1 MKRAKRFLSI
11 LLTLCMVLGMF
22 PGTVFA
28 ANSGVPFTDVKEADW
43 FYDAVQYVYENGM
56 MSGTGTSTFSPDT
69 TTTRGMIVTILHRME
84 GTPSAA
90 GEEFTDVPAGQYY
103 SNAVAWASA
112 NGIISGYGNGIFGPN
127 DTITRE
133 QMATIL
139 YRYAQFKGYET
150 KTTGDISTF
159 ADGSQ
164 VSSYAVEAMNWAV
177 GSGLIS
183 GVGNNTLA
191 PKGSATRAQVAV
203 ILMRFCNSVAPVA
216 YTVTFEYNYGNKGVY
231 KTVTVESGK
240 TVDKPANP
248 TRSGY
253 SFVGWYTETDGGEQ
267 FDFDTAITEDTTLY
281 AKWSEKSSSGSVVPT
296 PTPVYYTVSFD
307 TNGGSEIATQNV
319 ASGSTATEPNAPT
332 KDGYVFDAWYSDVT
346 LTTFYDFTLPVNANI
361 TLYAKWKSEAEAYY
375 EANAELID
383 IINVEDSD
391 AVQSEADVKSF
402 LSSRGFVDYSVTY
415 EYSITGE
422 MHDETFITEDSLD
435 LHPMYQT
442 IYMSENE
449 DIWFIYVINGSIFAY
464 PVSFGL
470 ESDLGVELIFS
481 ETNTLTSYD
490 NATNRYYV
498 TIPNTSA
505 MIVKTVE
512 TINAETLESLT
523 IEEICRLSGA
533 TVPATMSEADYS
545 SASPAMFSLGRRN
558 ASEAV
563 SPAAVYSSDD
573 PFIVVSLGD
582 SYSSGEGIDDFYGHD
597 LPLKDKVQ
605 NYDWLAHRSQRSWPG
620 QVHVPGTET
629 DIVAYRVPYGKR
641 GDGDIQWYF
650 GAVSGAET
658 KNFDYTAND
667 EDTKNGQQ
675 KKEYNKKD
683 DGIFGTRYKDTAW
696 LPNQLDIFNY
706 IDDLNDVDYVTMTI
720 GGNDVD
726 FVGVITCCLEPTYL
740 EFGNNLLL
748 ENKLNKLWDNIESTM
763 DDIEAVYK
771 KIHDKVPNAAIVV
784 AGYPKLL
791 EKNGKGTIF
800 SKNEATLVNEK
811 VSAFNQKIKN
821 RVESCESEYNTY
833 FVDVETEFDK
843 DGGHQAYSENE
854 WINQIEWIKKEQD
867 LTDGFFGLGLPSAYS
882 IHPNAE
888 GAKAYARC
896 VNAKIEE
903 IEESKKAQKTISGV
917 ITIADTDTDMTN
929 NVPLE
934 GAMITIAITGYM
946 DGIVTSNSQ
955 GEYTLTNIPTGTFLL
970 TVSKDGYIPVT
981 ERIVVTEDD
990 TEIIYNITIEAI
1002 SEEYEGVG
1010 FASGQI
1016 FDVGTG
1022 RPVSGLTLYI
1032 REGLENTTGSV
1043 VETVYMNDSVTY
1055 STTVGLEA
1063 GNYTIQIVDERTDIS
1078 EEERYVTSHFNI
1090 KILGGMTIDNQNG
1103 YVSNGLVSEEL
1114 RVVLTWGSTPSDL
1127 DSHMVGPDGTGGK
1140 FHEYYPECNDGS
1152 DTDLDVDDTSSY
1164 GPETITIYQEHDGT
1178 YVYAVH
1184 DYTNKSSSS
1193 STALS
1198 NSGAQ
1203 VNVYRGNQLLMTYNV
1218 PTNQGGTL
1226 WTVFSYDSTTQRITT
1241 INEMSYDSSYGDGVL
1256 MTAAFSLAGE
1266 ISTPVQSEPSYD
1278 EYIAIIIED
1287 IFSTIKEQK

>member
-11 LLTLCMVLGMF
+11 LLTLCMVLGMV

-203 ILMRFCNSVAPVA
+203 ILMRFCNSVAPVS

-231 KTVTVESGK
+231 QTVTVESGK

-253 SFVGWYTETDGGEQ
+253 SFNGWYTAEKNGEK
-267 FDFDTAITEDTTLY
+267 FDFDTIISEDITLY

-346 LTTFYDFTLPVNANI
+346 LTTLYDFTLPVNANI

-375 EANAELID
+375 ETNAELMY
-383 IINVEDSD
+383 IIIVEESD
-391 AVQSEADVKSF
+391 DVLSEADVKS
-402 LSSRGFVDYSVTY
+402 LLMSKGLGDNPITY
-415 EYSITGE
+415 EHSITGE
-422 MHDETFITEDSLD
+422 RVDNAEVADDSTNT
-435 LHPMYQT
+435 HPMYQT
-442 IYMSENE
+442 LFLSETGE
-449 DIWFIYVINGSIFAY
+449 AWAIYVINGAVY
-464 PVSFGL
+464 ANPVSFNL
-470 ESDLGVELIFS
+470 ESNLDAQLLVS
-481 ETNTLTSYD
+481 ESETLTSYD
-490 NATNRYYV
+490 DATNQFFV
-498 TIPNTSA
+498 TIPHESE
-505 MIVKTVE
+505 IILQTVDK
-512 TINAETLESLT
+512 INAEALDKLT
-523 IEEICRLSGA
+523 IEELCNLSGA
-533 TVPATMSEADYS
+533 TISETTIEHASYTESAIMLLSDDFYTLS
-545 SASPAMFSLGRRN
+545 SASTNTR
-558 ASEAV
+558 
-563 SPAAVYSSDD
+563 YSSDD
-573 PFIVVSLGD
+573 PLIVVSLGD
-582 SYSSGEGIDDFYGHD
+582 SYASGEGIEPFYGQEKAMED
-597 LPLKDKVQ
+597 RVKD
-605 NYDWLAHRSQRSWPG
+605 NNWLAHRSKKSWPSLLK
-620 QVHVPGTET
+620 VPGIPGTMA
-629 DIVAYRVPYGKR
+629 DYMVPLGSTSSASCR
-641 GDGDIQWYF
+641 WYF
-650 GAVSGAET
+650 AAASGAT
-658 KNFDYTAND
+658 TRNLKNTQN
-667 EDTKNGQQ
+667 
-675 KKEYNKKD
+675 KEYNRGWFPVYKGNKD
-683 DGIFGTRYKDTAW
+683 
-696 LPNQLDIFNY
+696 LPPQLDAFNN
-706 IDDLNDVDYVTMTI
+706 IQGDVDYVTVSI
-720 GGNDVD
+720 GGNDVKFAD
-726 FVGVITCCLEPTYL
+726 IITRCATNCAYLYFGETSALEDDINAIWAKFSTTRANIKNAYEDIEGAAGEQAAIIVTGYPQLLEP
-740 EFGNNLLL
+740 
-748 ENKLNKLWDNIESTM
+748 
-763 DDIEAVYK
+763 
-771 KIHDKVPNAAIVV
+771 
-784 AGYPKLL
+784 
-791 EKNGKGTIF
+791 NGKGVLIN
-800 SKNEATLVNEK
+800 KKEAQLVNK
-811 VSAFNQKIKN
+811 NVSLFNDEI
-821 RVESCESEYNTY
+821 ESIVNECRESGMNIY
-833 FVDVETEFDK
+833 FVDIEPEFS
-843 DGGHQAYSENE
+843 GHEAYSNSP
-854 WINQIEWIKKEQD
+854 WLNKIIFTMQDQD
-867 LTDGFFGLGLPSAYS
+867 LKDVGIGSAYS
-882 IHPNAE
+882 MHPNE
-888 GAKAYARC
+888 QGAQAYARL
-896 VNAKIEE
+896 VNAMIEE
-903 IEESKKAQKTISGV
+903 IENNKSYHNISGV
-917 ITIADTDTDMTN
+917 ITIADTDLDMTN
-929 NVPLE
+929 NMPLE
-934 GAMITIAITGYM
+934 GALVSLELTSYM
-946 DGIVTSNSQ
+946 SAEDYTSET
-955 GEYTLTNIPTGTFLL
+955 GEYVLRNIPVGTYRI
-970 TVSKDGYIPVT
+970 TVSKEGYIPVT
-981 ERIVVTEDD
+981 ETICVAENDAEV
-990 TEIIYNITIEAI
+990 IFNIAIEAI
-1002 SEEYEGVG
+1002 SEEHSGVG

-1022 RPVSGLTLYI
+1022 RPVSGMTLYI

-1043 VETVYMNDSVTY
+1043 VQTLHMNDNTTY

-1063 GNYTIQIVDERTDIS
+1063 GNYTIQVVDERTGIS

-1090 KILGGMTIDNQNG
+1090 KILGGMTINNQNG
-1103 YVSNGLVSEEL
+1103 YVSNGLASEEL

-1127 DSHMVGPDGTGGK
+1127 DSHMVGPDGAGGK
-1140 FHEYYPECNDGS
+1140 FHEYYPERNDGS

-1164 GPETITIYQEHDGT
+1164 GPETITVYQEHNGT

-1184 DYTNKSSSS
+1184 DYTNRGSSS
-1193 STALS
+1193 STALA

-1203 VNVYRGNQLLMTYNV
+1203 VKVYRGSQLLMTYNV

-1241 INEMSYDSSYGDGVL
+1241 INEMSYESSAGNVL
-1256 MTAAFSLAGE
+1256 MATAFSLDEVAE
-1266 ISTPVQSEPSYD
+1266 SVQDKSEYE
-1278 EYIAIIIED
+1278 EYIAIIVED
-1287 IFSTIKEQK
+1287 IFSTTKEQN